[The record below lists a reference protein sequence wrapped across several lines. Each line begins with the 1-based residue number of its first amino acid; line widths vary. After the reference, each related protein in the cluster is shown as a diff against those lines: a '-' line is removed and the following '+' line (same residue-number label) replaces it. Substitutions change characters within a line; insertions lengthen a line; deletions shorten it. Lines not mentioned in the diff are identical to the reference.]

1 LHWNAARLPG
11 PAALILALLANVI
24 FASQASAHVK
34 WFCAFDVAGKPRGL
48 ENVLCPDFELL
59 VALALAILLSGCV
72 AEGFSIGNALLRALD
87 RATQVIRD
95 NTELLFRAGGGAF
108 FISLWV
114 MGGIILTPEL
124 KTDQVW
130 ISWLQ
135 LAMAAGML
143 SRSTLPLSAL
153 GIAFLF
159 ALGVNQYGAFHLA
172 DYPVF
177 LGVAVYLTLIG
188 LQRDLFGMRPLD
200 VVRWAAAITLMWASV
215 EKWAYPEWSFPLL
228 YQYPSMSLGYD
239 PEFFMRAAGVIEFT
253 LAFALVWTP
262 LVRRLAAGLLAA
274 MFISAVFQ
282 FGKIDA
288 IGHSMIIVVL
298 LAIMADD
305 MRAQPEDIK
314 LRHPALAPF
323 AYGIALAGFLGA
335 YYVAHA
341 VLFGSPLLGPAA
353 LLDVHDQLHLG
364 MDRA

>member
-11 PAALILALLANVI
+11 PAALILALLANSI

-87 RATQVIRD
+87 RVTQIIRD
-95 NTELLFRAGGGAF
+95 NTELLFRAGAGAF
-108 FISLWV
+108 FVSLWV

-135 LAMAAGML
+135 LAIAAGML

-159 ALGVNQYGAFHLA
+159 ALGVKQYGAFHLA

-228 YQYPSMSLGYD
+228 QQYPNMALGYD

-262 LVRRLAAGLLAA
+262 LVRRLGAGLLAA

-305 MRAQPEDIK
+305 ARAHPQDIK
-314 LRHPALAPF
+314 LRHPALTPF

-341 VLFGSPLLGPAA
+341 ILFGSPLLGPAA
-353 LLDVHDQLHLG
+353 LLDVNDQLHLG